1 MRYRKHDGVYFA
13 YYDTK
18 YETIVA
24 YKSFSLSLSLC
35 FYFTGSTGWFLEI
48 PSLKDWAM

>member
-24 YKSFSLSLSLC
+24 YKSFSLSLSV
-35 FYFTGSTGWFLEI
+35 ST
-48 PSLKDWAM
+48 

>member
-24 YKSFSLSLSLC
+24 YKSFSLSLSV
-35 FYFTGSTGWFLEI
+35 STLLAQRGD
-48 PSLKDWAM
+48 S